1 MSRYV
6 NIENARIIFRNFSGK
21 EGKYNRA
28 GERSFAVILDGDVSG
43 LVDEGWNIKYLKP
56 REEDEQPIPYIS
68 VSVRYDFAP
77 PKIYA
82 VTDGRPVL
90 LDEEAVGELDYADIS
105 FCDMV
110 VSPYRW
116 EVNGK
121 SGVKAYLKTL
131 YANIEKDPY
140 AAKYSDENG
149 NMPF

>member
-105 FCDMV
+105 QMGSKRQIGRESV
-110 VSPYRW
+110 P
-116 EVNGK
+116 
-121 SGVKAYLKTL
+121 
-131 YANIEKDPY
+131 
-140 AAKYSDENG
+140 ENLVCQHRER
-149 NMPF
+149 PVCC